1 MDLQFPMQGTRRKRV
16 KVIRTVSQ
24 TPGCDGC
31 PMQSLYPT
39 NNFVSPQCPN
49 PARDLN
55 RLVIAEAP
63 GKQESEKGQPL
74 VGPAGQVFDS
84 LLERAGIPRDGLTI
98 INCINCRPH
107 KNVFPTDSKARKC
120 ISKEDAQ
127 IAVNHCLKHHVDPI
141 IRRRHW
147 DRVYLLGVKSVR
159 LVGKIRQGRMSEL
172 RGRSVDIAGM
182 PSVGMPLYHPSYLMQ
197 WGKSKKR
204 VTVNDLKSGLGQSPQ
219 SGNYPGSGECSLK
232 LKPKLRSE

>member
-1 MDLQFPMQGTRRKRV
+1 MDLQFPMQWTLRKRV
-16 KVIRTVSQ
+16 KVIKTVSQ

-39 NNFVSPQCPN
+39 NNFVSPQLPN
-49 PARDLN
+49 PAPGLN

-63 GKQESEKGQPL
+63 GEEESRVGQPL

-84 LLERAGIPRDGLTI
+84 LLETAGIPRGRLTI
-98 INCINCRPH
+98 INCINCRPR

-147 DRVYLLGVKSVR
+147 DRVDLLGVKSVR
-159 LVGKIRQGRMSEL
+159 LVAKIKKGRISEL
-172 RGRSVDIAGM
+172 RGHRVEIQRAGLKRFIGV
-182 PSVGMPLYHPSYLMQ
+182 PIYHPSYLMR
-197 WGKSKKR
+197 WGQSKKP
-204 VTVNDLKSGLGQSPQ
+204 VTVEDLKSGLGQLPQ
-219 SGNYPGSGECSLK
+219 FGNYPGSGECS
-232 LKPKLRSE
+232 